1 MILDLRNH
9 DDGSSARK
17 IDVGGLYAEVLSE
30 CKNHAISASAV
41 GAFTTAT
48 LSNHIDCLAS
58 TLMEVTKSLA
68 DQQHLLRGSLEV
80 IGNYVN
86 NCIASFLNPQLL
98 LGTVRCKNIDYF
110 EIRMCVAIQKLNQ
123 SKVIGSKIQIDMVY
137 LE

>member
-17 IDVGGLYAEVLSE
+17 IDVGGLYAEVLLE
-30 CKNHAISASAV
+30 CKNHAISASAL

-86 NCIASFLNPQLL
+86 NCIASFLNP
-98 LGTVRCKNIDYF
+98 
-110 EIRMCVAIQKLNQ
+110 
-123 SKVIGSKIQIDMVY
+123 
-137 LE
+137 

>member
-1 MILDLRNH
+1 MKSIEHYTIKFFFSFRLVEFMILDLRNH

-41 GAFTTAT
+41 SASTTTTT

-68 DQQHLLRGSLEV
+68 DQQQHLLRGSLEV

-86 NCIASFLNPQLL
+86 NCIASFLNP
-98 LGTVRCKNIDYF
+98 
-110 EIRMCVAIQKLNQ
+110 
-123 SKVIGSKIQIDMVY
+123 
-137 LE
+137 